1 MVRRA
6 VALDAEEVAAGHT
19 RIDDAE
25 IDAVRADT
33 DLRVDLVAARFQG
46 GGHACAAGLSVKA
59 PPADFEAQL
68 LAAMAERLA
77 KPPAPAA

>member
-1 MVRRA
+1 
-6 VALDAEEVAAGHT
+6 
-19 RIDDAE
+19 
-25 IDAVRADT
+25 
-33 DLRVDLVAARFQG
+33 VAARFQG